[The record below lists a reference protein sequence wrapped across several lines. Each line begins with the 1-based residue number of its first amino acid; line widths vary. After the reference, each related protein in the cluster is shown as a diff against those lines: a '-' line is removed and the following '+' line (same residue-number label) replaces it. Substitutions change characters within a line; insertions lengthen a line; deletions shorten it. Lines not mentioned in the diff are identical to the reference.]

1 MMAAVP
7 NNGSAYRSLL
17 MARTHNPGSKKM
29 IPVMTINTV
38 RQPCRGGGIL
48 SGRAN
53 GSPGGVT
60 GVSSASLM
68 EALLGEDA

>member
-1 MMAAVP
+1 
-7 NNGSAYRSLL
+7 
-17 MARTHNPGSKKM
+17 MARTHKPGRRKM
-29 IPVMTINTV
+29 IPIMTINTV
-38 RQPCRGGGIL
+38 RQPWRGGGIL

-53 GSPGGVT
+53 GLPGGVT